1 MIIMMTVVLTI
12 EFIEVKEE
20 YPNNYLLISYLSFK
34 KFDINC
40 RFTWK

>member
-20 YPNNYLLISYLSFK
+20 YRINYLLISYLSFK

>member
-1 MIIMMTVVLTI
+1 MMTVKLTI
-12 EFIEVKEE
+12 EIIEVKEE

-40 RFTWK
+40 RFTLQ